1 MAFAPA
7 GPVSSR
13 QDVSKAPTAARTAL
27 HALARLT
34 RQFHP
39 PGTDRLIRLVH
50 PPANARPIRTVVDY
64 DDGLAL
70 HVDTASFCEWYIFF
84 YGAFR
89 PRVSA
94 LLNRLLHPGQ
104 VALDIGANI
113 GMHSL
118 IMANRVGP
126 TGRVA
131 CFEPD
136 PHPRA
141 RLTANLALNG
151 FDFVEVVPAAV
162 SATSGQQTL
171 FLHDASIGNFA
182 NASLHSENVGQAT
195 EGIEIE
201 TVSLDDFVAR
211 RGLQRLDLVKVLAQG
226 EEINVFRGGE
236 ATFRRFRPK
245 VFFLYEPAYWQRLGV
260 KLADA
265 VGFFTGLGY
274 TSVQI
279 IEFGPRRE
287 VTGEIEK
294 GQVLLAVP

>member
-7 GPVSSR
+7 GPVSSGR
-13 QDVSKAPTAARTAL
+13 GVSEAPYAARTGL
-27 HALARLT
+27 HAFARLT
-34 RQFHP
+34 RLFHP
-39 PGTDRLIRLVH
+39 PGTDRLVRMIH
-50 PPANARPIRTVVDY
+50 PPGNTRPIRTLADY
-64 DDGLAL
+64 DDGLAI

-94 LLNRLLHPGQ
+94 LLNRLLRPGH
-104 VALDIGANI
+104 VAFDIGANI

-118 IMANRVGP
+118 IMAHRVGP
-126 TGRVA
+126 AGRVV

-136 PHPRA
+136 PHPLA
-141 RLTANLALNG
+141 RLQSNLALNG
-151 FDFVEVVPAAV
+151 FDFVEVEQAAV
-162 SATSGQQTL
+162 AAKSGRQTL

-182 NASLHSENVGQAT
+182 NASLHAENVGRST

-201 TVSLDDFVAR
+201 TVSLDDYMAR
-211 RGLQRLDLVKVLAQG
+211 RGIARLDLVKVLAQG
-226 EEINVFRGGE
+226 EEMNVFRGGE
-236 ATFRRFRPK
+236 ATLRRFRPK
-245 VFFLYEPAYWQRLGV
+245 VFFLYEPAYWRRLGV

-265 VGFFTGLGY
+265 IGFFMALGY

-279 IEFGPRRE
+279 VEFGPRRE
-287 VTGEIEK
+287 VRGRIDK